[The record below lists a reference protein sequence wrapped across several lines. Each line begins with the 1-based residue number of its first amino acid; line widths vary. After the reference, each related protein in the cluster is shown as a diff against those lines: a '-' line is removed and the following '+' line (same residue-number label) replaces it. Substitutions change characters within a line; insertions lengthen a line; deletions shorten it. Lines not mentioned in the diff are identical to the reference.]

1 MEEHITVN
9 LRSGEEAIAA
19 DETPVLLLLGRPD
32 HLLQPEPQQ
41 QFRRLQVL
49 GSEPADC
56 GLVHAECTGYPRRR
70 PSLFHTPEDEPPL
83 FRGQPCVALALVPG
97 GRAILKTLI
106 QSWLRQRI
114 PPTPSGLSNS
124 GGVRVMFVYYRYQL
138 R

>member
-1 MEEHITVN
+1 MEEHVAVN
-9 LRSGEEAIAA
+9 LRSGEEAVAA

-56 GLVHAECTGYPRRR
+56 GFVHAERTGYPRRR

-83 FRGQPCVALALVPG
+83 FRRQPGVALALVPG

-124 GGVRVMFVYYRYQL
+124 GDVQVMSVYYRYQL